1 MNLVLWLIVKLLHR
15 PVVCANFQGLDANTF
30 PQLAESVKAI
40 VELNFNV
47 RKRLSET
54 TLAAADRA
62 KAASPTPDITLLTTA
77 CEQDDVDTKY
87 LVQKSPEYSST
98 FAKVQLYLSVHNV
111 EYQVIL
117 RRYSGE
123 YY

>member
-30 PQLAESVKAI
+30 PQLAEFVKAI

-62 KAASPTPDITLLTTA
+62 KAASPTPDITLYYWVSKLHR
-77 CEQDDVDTKY
+77 DTM
-87 LVQKSPEYSST
+87 QNAMSSR
-98 FAKVQLYLSVHNV
+98 
-111 EYQVIL
+111 E
-117 RRYSGE
+117 
-123 YY
+123 